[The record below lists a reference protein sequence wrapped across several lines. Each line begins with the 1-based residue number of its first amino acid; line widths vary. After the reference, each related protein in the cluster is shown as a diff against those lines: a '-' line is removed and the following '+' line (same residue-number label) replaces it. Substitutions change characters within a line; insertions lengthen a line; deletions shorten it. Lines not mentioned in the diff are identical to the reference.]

1 MFVYIFSYNSFM
13 QNKVD
18 IEKQA
23 IKYLKENKEL
33 LFSSYLDKYFPMDEK
48 VAYFTA
54 GPSGAGKT
62 EFIQQ
67 FLEVEQN
74 LLHLDIDTIR
84 SFFASIGYDGSNSD
98 IFQKP
103 ASWGV
108 QFLFD
113 EAIKERNLSLV
124 VDSNLS
130 HFQTAKENM
139 VKLLKQNYKIEIF
152 YVYNDLEKCFLYTK
166 KRESVT
172 NRTVPEDVFFKSVV
186 KSRSTTYEIKKLFAK
201 NITLNVIDK
210 RDDSY
215 YEDIDCQQF
224 KEIIPVHRIKND

>member
-1 MFVYIFSYNSFM
+1 M
-13 QNKVD
+13 QNKLD
-18 IEKQA
+18 TERQA
-23 IKYLKENKEL
+23 IKYLKENRTL
-33 LFSSYLDKYFPMDEK
+33 LFKTFLDKYFPIDEK

-67 FLEVEQN
+67 FLEVEKD
-74 LLHLDIDTIR
+74 LVHLDIDNVR
-84 SFFASIGYDGSNSD
+84 AFFSSVGYNGANSD

-113 EAIKERNLSLV
+113 EAIKTRDLSLV
-124 VDSNLS
+124 IDSNLS

-139 VKLLKQNYKIEIF
+139 IKLLNQNYKVEIF
-152 YVYNDLEKCFLYTK
+152 YIYNDLEKCFLYTK

-172 NRTVPEDVFFKSVV
+172 NRTVPENVFFNSVV
-186 KSRSTTYEIKKLFAK
+186 QSRDTTFEIKKLFPNDIIL
-201 NITLNVIDK
+201 NIIDK
-210 RDDSY
+210 RDNSY
-215 YEDIDCQQF
+215 YENISCDRF
-224 KEIIPVHRIKND
+224 KEIIPEYQDSK

>member
-1 MFVYIFSYNSFM
+1 M
-13 QNKVD
+13 QNK
-18 IEKQA
+18 IEIEEKA
-23 IKYLKENKEL
+23 IQYLKENREF
-33 LFSSYLDKYFPMDEK
+33 LFHTFLDKYFPIDEK

-67 FLEVEQN
+67 FLEVESN
-74 LLHLDIDTIR
+74 LVHLDIDNIR
-84 SFFASIGYDGSNSD
+84 DFFIPIGYTGNNSNL
-98 IFQKP
+98 FQKP

-113 EAIKERNLSLV
+113 EAIRVRGLSLA

-139 VKLLKQNYKIEIF
+139 LKLLKQNYKIEVF
-152 YVYNDLEKCFLYTK
+152 YVYDDLEKCFLYTK

-172 NRTVPEDVFFKSVV
+172 SRVVPEEVFFNSVV
-186 KSRSTTYEIKKLFAK
+186 KSRSTTFKTKELFPNDIIL
-201 NITLNVIDK
+201 NIIDK
-210 RDDSY
+210 RDNRY
-215 YEDIDCQQF
+215 YEDISSNEF
-224 KEIIPVHRIKND
+224 IKIIPEYKA

>member
-1 MFVYIFSYNSFM
+1 M
-13 QNKVD
+13 KTK
-18 IEKQA
+18 IEVEKEA
-23 IKYLKENKEL
+23 IKYLKNNRKL
-33 LFSSYLDKYFPMDEK
+33 LFNTYLNKYFPIDEK

-67 FLEVEQN
+67 FLEVENN
-74 LLHLDIDTIR
+74 LVHLDIDNVR
-84 SFFASIGYDGSNSD
+84 DFFIPIGYDGSNSD

-103 ASWGV
+103 ASWGI

-113 EAIKERNLSLV
+113 EIIKTRELSLV
-124 VDSNLS
+124 ADSNLS

-139 VKLLKQNYKIEIF
+139 IKLLNQDYKIEIF

-172 NRTVPEDVFFKSVV
+172 KRVVPEDVFFNSVI
-186 KSRSTTYEIKKLFAK
+186 KSRNTTFEIKKLFDK
-201 NITLNVIDK
+201 NIILNIVDK
-210 RDDSY
+210 RDNKY
-215 YEDIDCQQF
+215 YENIDATQF
-224 KEIIPVHRIKND
+224 LEIIPEYKEKK

>member
-1 MFVYIFSYNSFM
+1 M
-13 QNKVD
+13 KTK
-18 IEKQA
+18 IEVEKEA
-23 IKYLKENKEL
+23 IKYLKNNREL
-33 LFSSYLDKYFPMDEK
+33 LFNTYLDKYFPIYEK

-67 FLEVEQN
+67 FLEVENN
-74 LLHLDIDTIR
+74 LVHLDIDNVR
-84 SFFASIGYDGSNSD
+84 DFFIPIGYDGNNSD

-103 ASWGV
+103 ASWGI

-113 EAIKERNLSLV
+113 EIIKTRELSLV

-139 VKLLKQNYKIEIF
+139 IKLLKQDYKIEIF
-152 YVYNDLEKCFLYTK
+152 YVYNDLERCFLYTK

-172 NRTVPEDVFFKSVV
+172 NRVVPEDVFFNSVI
-186 KSRSTTYEIKKLFAK
+186 KSRNTTFEIKKLFDD
-201 NITLNVIDK
+201 NIILNIVDK
-210 RDDSY
+210 RDNKY
-215 YEDIDCQQF
+215 
-224 KEIIPVHRIKND
+224 

>member
-1 MFVYIFSYNSFM
+1 
-13 QNKVD
+13 
-18 IEKQA
+18 
-23 IKYLKENKEL
+23 
-33 LFSSYLDKYFPMDEK
+33 MDEK
-48 VAYFTA
+48 IAYFTA

-84 SFFASIGYDGSNSD
+84 SFFTSIGYDGSNSD
-98 IFQKP
+98 MFQKP

-124 VDSNLS
+124 IDSNLS

-139 VKLLKQNYKIEIF
+139 VKLLKQNYKIDIF

-172 NRTVPEDVFFKSVV
+172 NRAVPENIFFRSVV
-186 KSRSTTYEIKKLFAK
+186 KSRSTTYEIKKLFVQ

-215 YEDIDCQQF
+215 YEDIDCKKF
-224 KEIIPVHRIKND
+224 KEIIPAYED

>member
-1 MFVYIFSYNSFM
+1 MRM
-13 QNKVD
+13 K
-18 IEKQA
+18 IEVEKKA

-33 LFSSYLDKYFPMDEK
+33 LFHTYLDNFFPIDEK

-67 FLEVEQN
+67 FLEVESN
-74 LLHLDIDTIR
+74 LLHLDIDNVR
-84 SFFASIGYDGSNSD
+84 EFFIPVGYNGSNSD
-98 IFQKP
+98 LFQKP
-103 ASWGV
+103 ASWGI

-113 EAIKERNLSLV
+113 EAINNRELSLV

-139 VKLLKQNYKIEIF
+139 IKLLKQNYKIEIF

-172 NRTVPEDVFFKSVV
+172 NRMVPEDVFFSSVI
-186 KSRSTTYEIKKLFAK
+186 KSRSTTLEIKEIFDVS
-201 NITLNVIDK
+201 IILNVIDK
-210 RDDSY
+210 RNNSY
-215 YEDIDCQQF
+215 YENISCDKF
-224 KEIIPVHRIKND
+224 KEIIPEYEGSK